1 MSRRCGIMRGPLASH
16 AAGFGDELQ
25 HLGYSGAGARSH
37 LVLLGDLSGWLED
50 EGLAP
55 AELTAG
61 QMARFLHARREC
73 GARELFTVAG
83 AAPLLEYLAGREVVP
98 VQSRPVPAGPGGLL
112 LERYREYLSSERGLT
127 GPEVARH
134 VSVAGLFARSAAG
147 SGDAGWTAADVTR
160 FAVAQCQGRSR
171 PSACK
176 LLSCLRSF
184 LRFAYLDGHTA
195 VALWRAV
202 PPAATWSA
210 SSLPRWVPAEQVGAM
225 LAACDRR
232 SAAGRRDFAILVLLS
247 RLGLRAGEVAAM
259 RLSDIDWRAGEM
271 VVHGKGRRDERLPL
285 PHDAGEA
292 VADYLQHGRPRTADR
307 SVFVRLR
314 APLRGL
320 TPQGVSSVAYL
331 ASERAGLGLVGAH
344 RLRHTAATGMLRAG
358 ASLAEVGQVLR
369 QRSPGV
375 TAIYAKV
382 DHRSLRALARP
393 WPGGAA

>member
-1 MSRRCGIMRGPLASH
+1 MRGLLASH
-16 AAGFGDELQ
+16 AAGFGEELR
-25 HLGYSGAGARSH
+25 HLGYSEAGARSH
-37 LVLLGDLSGWLED
+37 LVLLGDLSSWLED

-55 AELTAG
+55 AVLTAG
-61 QMARFLHARREC
+61 QMARFLRARRER
-73 GARELFTVAG
+73 GHRELFTAAG
-83 AAPLLEYLAGREVVP
+83 AAPLLKYLTGLGFVP
-98 VQSRPVPAGPGGLL
+98 VHSHPVLTGPDGVL
-112 LERYREYLSSERGLT
+112 LERYREYLSSQRGLT
-127 GPEVARH
+127 GPEVARN
-134 VSVAGLFARSAAG
+134 VSVASLFARSVAG
-147 SGDAGWTAADVTR
+147 SAEAGWAAVSAADVTR
-160 FAVAQCQGRSR
+160 FVVAECSARSR

-184 LRFAYLDGHTA
+184 LRFIYLDGHTA

-210 SSLPRWVPAEQVGAM
+210 SSLPRWVAAEQVAAL
-225 LAACDRR
+225 LASCDRR

-259 RLSDIDWRAGEM
+259 QLSDIDWRAGEM
-271 VVHGKGRRDERLPL
+271 VVHGKGRREEKLPL

-292 VADYLQHGRPRTADR
+292 LADYLQHGRPRTADR

-314 APLRGL
+314 APQRGL
-320 TPQGVSSVAYL
+320 TPQGVSSVVCL
-331 ASERAGLGLVGAH
+331 ASERAGLGPVGAH

-382 DHRSLRALARP
+382 DHKSLRTLARP